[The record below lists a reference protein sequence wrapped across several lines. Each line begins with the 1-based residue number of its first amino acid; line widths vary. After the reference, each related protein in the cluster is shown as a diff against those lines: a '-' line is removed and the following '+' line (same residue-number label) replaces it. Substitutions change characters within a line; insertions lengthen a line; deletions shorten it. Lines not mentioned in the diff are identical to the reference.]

1 MARIGIRRHKLKK
14 SQLIVFLLIVISG
27 PVLGNELTLEKLYPE
42 TPLIGVPPRDV
53 LWSPDES
60 RCVFLWNEHSDRIR
74 NLYLFEPD
82 SGSKPQRLTSFDNQ
96 GISGY
101 CWGRSS
107 SEIFYLK
114 GSSVFAFNIEDL
126 SEVEIHTNK
135 RRMRSLA
142 LSPDGSFL
150 CYLQDGNIWMYE
162 FETGID
168 TQLTQFDAGKEGISR
183 LSLAP
188 DSRRIAFYFQE
199 STGIRQVDIPRF
211 EREQVSLQKVSRPFP
226 GDPNNLRKIGVLD
239 IKQKKVGWIP
249 LELDTVLSFSWS
261 PTGKKILVEE
271 SADYAGK
278 RSIYVCLAEDLNTEL
293 VFREENPRFTFSWIW
308 SSQWTNDNSMAL
320 TSDRS
325 GFCHLYSLNLINKE
339 LKQLTSGEWEVLQT
353 FPITGEDLNFIS
365 NAVRPEDRDL
375 FKVHLGSGDVR
386 RISGRD
392 GVYRPYFSK
401 TGKNICVLFSDDK
414 TPFDLYFIVDEKLNR
429 ITESQAPEFEQYQ
442 WVETSYLD
450 IPGEDGLK
458 IRARMMVP
466 PDFDPDK
473 KYPAII
479 GSVYSNSVLNQWG
492 GRDAHPTWGLDQYL
506 VQEEKYVL
514 LNLDMRGSLG
524 YGRKF
529 REDMF
534 QGYGVIDIKDI
545 AAAANYLKSFPYI
558 KADKIGIWGSS
569 YGGLMTLMSLF
580 KNPGV
585 FACGVAGAPATNVF
599 HAFPGQMEV
608 LKSAEDKKAYE
619 KSSAY
624 FWSQGLEVPAMIIHG
639 IRDTTVLFMDSVSL
653 AEKMIQE
660 GKDFEFVI
668 LPGAS
673 HAWDMGPS
681 HQTLFAFR
689 KMIDFFGRHLKN

>member
-1 MARIGIRRHKLKK
+1 MRKI
-14 SQLIVFLLIVISG
+14 QLILALLILISG
-27 PVLGNELTLEKLYPE
+27 SVVGNELKLEKLYPD
-42 TPLIGVPPRDV
+42 TPLIGVPPRDI

-60 RCVFLWNEHSDRIR
+60 RCVFLWNEDSGRIR
-74 NLYLFEPD
+74 NLYLYVPD
-82 SGSKPQRLTSFDNQ
+82 SVSKPQRLTSFDSQ
-96 GISGY
+96 GISGF

-107 SEIFYLK
+107 SEIFYLR
-114 GSSVFAFNIEDL
+114 GTSIFAFNIEDL
-126 SEVEIHTNK
+126 SEIEVYTNK

-142 LSPDGSFL
+142 LSPDSSFL
-150 CYLQDGNIWMYE
+150 CYLQDGNIWMYD

-168 TQLTQFDAGKEGISR
+168 TQLTEFDAGKEGISR

-239 IKQKKVGWIP
+239 ISQKKVGWIP

-261 PTGKKILVEE
+261 PSGKKLLVEE
-271 SADYAGK
+271 SAEYAGK

-293 VFREENPRFTFSWIW
+293 VFLEESPLFTFSWIW
-308 SSQWTNDNSMAL
+308 SSQWINDNSIAL

-325 GFCHLYSLNLINKE
+325 GFCHLYSLKLNNKE

-353 FPITGEDLNFIS
+353 FPLKGDALYFIS
-365 NAVRPEDRDL
+365 NAVRPENRDL
-375 FKVHLGSGDVR
+375 FKVFLNNGNVQRVTD
-386 RISGRD
+386 RD
-392 GVYRPYFSK
+392 GVYRPYLSK
-401 TGKNICVLFSDDK
+401 TGKNICALFSDDM
-414 TPFDLYFIVDEKLNR
+414 TPFDLYFIDDGTLHR
-429 ITESQAPEFEQYQ
+429 ITESSSPEFKEYE
-442 WVETSYLD
+442 WIKTSYLD
-450 IPGEDGLK
+450 IPGDEGIQ

-466 PDFDPDK
+466 PDFDPGK

-492 GRDAHPTWGLDQYL
+492 GRDAHPTWGLDQFL
-506 VQEEKYVL
+506 VQEEKYIL

-534 QGYGVIDIKDI
+534 QGYGTVDIKDI
-545 AAAANYLKSFPYI
+545 AAAANYLKSLPYI
-558 KADKIGIWGSS
+558 KAGKIGIWGSS

-580 KNPGV
+580 KNPNL
-585 FACGVAGAPATNVF
+585 FACGIAGAPATNVY

-608 LKSAEDKKAYE
+608 LKSEEDKDAYQS
-619 KSSAY
+619 SSAY

-653 AEKMIQE
+653 AGKMIEE
-660 GKDFEFVI
+660 GKDFEFVV
-668 LPGAS
+668 LPDAS
-673 HAWDMGPS
+673 HGWDTGPS
-681 HQTLFAFR
+681 YQTLFAFR
-689 KMIDFFGRHLKN
+689 KMIDFFSRHLKN

>member
-1 MARIGIRRHKLKK
+1 
-14 SQLIVFLLIVISG
+14 
-27 PVLGNELTLEKLYPE
+27 
-42 TPLIGVPPRDV
+42 
-53 LWSPDES
+53 
-60 RCVFLWNEHSDRIR
+60 
-74 NLYLFEPD
+74 
-82 SGSKPQRLTSFDNQ
+82 
-96 GISGY
+96 
-101 CWGRSS
+101 
-107 SEIFYLK
+107 
-114 GSSVFAFNIEDL
+114 
-126 SEVEIHTNK
+126 
-135 RRMRSLA
+135 
-142 LSPDGSFL
+142 
-150 CYLQDGNIWMYE
+150 
-162 FETGID
+162 
-168 TQLTQFDAGKEGISR
+168 
-183 LSLAP
+183 
-188 DSRRIAFYFQE
+188 
-199 STGIRQVDIPRF
+199 
-211 EREQVSLQKVSRPFP
+211 
-226 GDPNNLRKIGVLD
+226 
-239 IKQKKVGWIP
+239 
-249 LELDTVLSFSWS
+249 
-261 PTGKKILVEE
+261 
-271 SADYAGK
+271 
-278 RSIYVCLAEDLNTEL
+278 
-293 VFREENPRFTFSWIW
+293 
-308 SSQWTNDNSMAL
+308 
-320 TSDRS
+320 
-325 GFCHLYSLNLINKE
+325 
-339 LKQLTSGEWEVLQT
+339 
-353 FPITGEDLNFIS
+353 
-365 NAVRPEDRDL
+365 
-375 FKVHLGSGDVR
+375 
-386 RISGRD
+386 
-392 GVYRPYFSK
+392 
-401 TGKNICVLFSDDK
+401 
-414 TPFDLYFIVDEKLNR
+414 
-429 ITESQAPEFEQYQ
+429 
-442 WVETSYLD
+442 
-450 IPGEDGLK
+450 
-458 IRARMMVP
+458 MMVP